1 MPKDQGPRERTGAAA
16 IAGRRV
22 LGLLDAA
29 GHAAS
34 VRYLLRWGVLL
45 TPLAALV
52 GSACALFLWALD
64 EVTAFRWEHEWII
77 VFLPLAGVAVGGMYR
92 VLGRE
97 VEAGNNLIVDRIH
110 RPGAGVPARMA
121 PLILT
126 GTVMTHL
133 FGGSAGREGT
143 AVQIGGGIAGGLNHW
158 LRLSPE
164 ELRVFLMAGVAAGF
178 GAVFGTPLAGAI
190 FAMEVIAIGRMEYG
204 ALIPVLFASL
214 GADFVTAAWGAHH
227 THYSVATVRGTGG
240 TLPFDAWLMAKAVAG
255 GVVFGVAAMA
265 FGELTHGLAGL
276 YRRFISS
283 PLLRPAAGGVLVV
296 GLAWAIGSTAYL
308 GLGVTNPEGGTSIV
322 SSFEDGGAPAF
333 AWAWKM
339 VFTALTLA
347 SGFKGGEVTP
357 LFFVG
362 ASLGNVLAG
371 LLQAPADLFAALG
384 FVAVFAG
391 AANTPLAC
399 TVMGI
404 ELFGAEN
411 GTYMAVACFVSYFV
425 SGHRGIYLSQRVA
438 VPKHRRLE
446 NDREATLREIR
457 AGDAAEATGVAG
469 AEERGPGPREAGG

>member
-1 MPKDQGPRERTGAAA
+1 MSRKLNLEERMRGYPGGRAA
-16 IAGRRV
+16 
-22 LGLLDAA
+22 LGLADAA

-34 VRYLLRWGVLL
+34 VRYLARWGVLL
-45 TPLAALV
+45 TPLVVLV
-52 GSACALFLWALD
+52 GSACALFLWSLEEATEL
-64 EVTAFRWEHEWII
+64 RWEQEWMI

-92 VLGRE
+92 WLGRE

-110 RPGAGVPARMA
+110 RPGAGVPVRMA
-121 PLILT
+121 PLIFT
-126 GTVMTHL
+126 GTVVTHL

-143 AVQIGGGIAGGLNHW
+143 AVQLGGGIAGGLNHF

-190 FAMEVIAIGRMEYG
+190 FAMEVIAIGKMEYG

-214 GADFVTAAWGAHH
+214 GADYVTSAWGAHH
-227 THYSVATVRGTGG
+227 THYSVATVAGTGG
-240 TLPFDAWLMAKAVAG
+240 TLPFDLWLMAKAVVA
-255 GVVFGVAAMA
+255 GVVFGLVAIA
-265 FGELTHGLAGL
+265 FGELTHGLGTVF
-276 YRRFISS
+276 RRVIAN
-283 PLLRPAAGGVLVV
+283 PLLRPAVGGVLVI
-296 GLAWAIGSTAYL
+296 GLAGALGTTTYL
-308 GLGVTNPEGGTSIV
+308 GLGVTNPDGGTSIV
-322 SSFEDGGAPAF
+322 SSFEEGGATPL

-339 VFTALTLA
+339 VFTAVTLA

-357 LFFVG
+357 LFFIG
-362 ASLGNVLAG
+362 ASLGNVLG
-371 LLQAPADLFAALG
+371 DVLRGPADLFAALG

-425 SGHRGIYLSQRVA
+425 SGHRGIYLSQRVGT
-438 VPKHRRLE
+438 PKHARLD
-446 NDREATLREIR
+446 NHRESTLRDIR
-457 AGDAAEATGVAG
+457 EGEREGGEAEGTG
-469 AEERGPGPREAGG
+469 RR

>member
-16 IAGRRV
+16 IAARRV

-322 SSFEDGGAPAF
+322 SSFEDGGAPPF

>member
-1 MPKDQGPRERTGAAA
+1 MSQDQGTRKDRNAPA
-16 IAGRRV
+16 IGGGRV

-34 VRYLLRWGVLL
+34 VRYLVRWGVLL

-52 GSACALFLWALD
+52 GSACALFLWTLEEA
-64 EVTAFRWEHEWII
+64 TAFRWENEWII
-77 VFLPLAGVAVGGMYR
+77 VFLPLAGIGVGGMYR
-92 VLGRE
+92 VLGQD

-121 PLILT
+121 PLILV
-126 GTVMTHL
+126 GTVVTHL

-214 GADFVTAAWGAHH
+214 GADFVTSVWGAHH

-240 TLPFDAWLMAKAVAG
+240 TLPFDAWLMAKAVAA
-255 GVVFGVAAMA
+255 GVVFGLVAMA
-265 FGELTHGLAGL
+265 FGELTHGLAGI

-283 PLLRPAAGGVLVV
+283 PLLRPAVGGALVV

-322 SSFEDGGAPAF
+322 SSFEEGGAAPF

-357 LFFVG
+357 LFFIG
-362 ASLGNVLAG
+362 ASLGNVLAD
-371 LLQAPADLFAALG
+371 LLRAPADLFAALG

-399 TVMGI
+399 AVMGI

-446 NDREATLREIR
+446 NHREATLREIR
-457 AGDAAEATGVAG
+457 ASEDGAFAKGAG
-469 AEERGPGPREAGG
+469 TSEHTPGPPHGGG